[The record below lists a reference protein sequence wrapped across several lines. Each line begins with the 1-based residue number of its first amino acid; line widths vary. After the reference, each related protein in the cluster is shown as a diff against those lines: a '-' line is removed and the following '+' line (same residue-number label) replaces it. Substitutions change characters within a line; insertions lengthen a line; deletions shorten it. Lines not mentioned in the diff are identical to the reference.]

1 MLTTQLSIIDASDLA
16 RRIPYTVRRSLG
28 AGRPQRS
35 SSIQVYKVRPTNADK
50 NDQIILRFIQD
61 KSTKYFERS
70 RVRILLLKDM
80 VILTTLQICL
90 LAIKSQPNTHK
101 FNKSKLQCQ

>member
-35 SSIQVYKVRPTNADK
+35 SSIQVYKVCK
-50 NDQIILRFIQD
+50 SVFIKMVQNFN
-61 KSTKYFERS
+61 YAA
-70 RVRILLLKDM
+70 ILLAKNAS
-80 VILTTLQICL
+80 
-90 LAIKSQPNTHK
+90 AIKSSTN
-101 FNKSKLQCQ
+101 